1 MITLK
6 KVLALICAAAL
17 LATVLVSCGKKKI
30 DPNDYVILGEY
41 KGISVEM
48 DTTVTDAEFEA
59 ALTEALSAHAEN
71 VEVDR
76 AAALGDVV
84 NIDYVGKMD
93 GVAFEGGTDSGFDLT
108 LGSNTFIGGFESG
121 LVGAVKGEQRD
132 LNISFPDP
140 YPNNPDFA
148 GKPAVFEV
156 TVNGV
161 YEVVVPEL
169 TLEFV
174 QENTDYE
181 SVDDYK
187 AALRTSL
194 EAETLE
200 LAKSNKYA
208 SVWQK
213 VLDNATVIKEFPKDM
228 YNEYKQEVT
237 DYYEQ
242 YASYYGMSMED
253 LLSNFGMTLQDVE
266 KEAVEYAEQMTKQE
280 LVLLAIIKA
289 ENITLSKQEYDEGVK
304 GYLAEYDEYEDAAAF
319 EEAYGREL
327 IEESLL
333 WDKTLAYVVDLA
345 VEVPVE

>member
-1 MITLK
+1 MNLK
-6 KVLALICAAAL
+6 KLLAVACTLAL
-17 LATVLVSCGKKKI
+17 LATALVSCGKKEINPDK
-30 DPNDYVILGEY
+30 YVKLGEY
-41 KGISVEM
+41 KGITVEM
-48 DTTVTDAEFEA
+48 DTTVTDAEFNA
-59 ALTEALSAHAEN
+59 ALAEELKAYAEN

-181 SVDDYK
+181 SVEDYK
-187 AALRTSL
+187 SALRISL
-194 EAETLE
+194 EAEALE

-208 SVWQK
+208 NVWQT
-213 VLDNATVIKEFPKDM
+213 VIDNATFIGEFPQDM

-237 DYYEQ
+237 AYYEE

-266 KEAVEYAEQMTKQE
+266 QEAVEYAEQMTKQE

-289 ENITLSKQEYDEGVK
+289 ENITLSK
-304 GYLAEYDEYEDAAAF
+304 AEYDAGVAGYLSQYTGYEDAAAF

-333 WDKTLAYVVDLA
+333 WDKTLEFVVGLA
-345 VEVPVE
+345 VEVPVA